1 MIEIIDKNTKISDI
15 NIFHIFKKME
25 KIMSI
30 FRTYIE
36 NIKKT
41 QTELPEMKNI
51 IFDMKKTHWQE
62 LH

>member
-1 MIEIIDKNTKISDI
+1 M
-15 NIFHIFKKME
+15 FKKME

-41 QTELPEMKNI
+41 QAELPEMKNI